1 MKVAFYEYWLV
12 IESVLEVSN
21 VTVTNMPLAYSTV
34 VNYLAIL
41 SYCQSKVMYQHIS
54 ILCVVEVA
62 NKSIQSIW
70 NHWYFIE

>member
-41 SYCQSKVMYQHIS
+41 SYCQSKVMYLYKT
-54 ILCVVEVA
+54 LCGVEVA
-62 NKSIQSIW
+62 NKSI
-70 NHWYFIE
+70 

>member
-41 SYCQSKVMYQHIS
+41 SYCQSKVMYLYKT
-54 ILCVVEVA
+54 LCGEEVA
-62 NKSIQSIW
+62 NKSI
-70 NHWYFIE
+70 